1 MCVPSLFI
9 CLLTQIVLL
18 SCSISRWHLACP
30 PSHSSFCSDVIATKH
45 LPLCLKQTPPPTPA
59 CILSIPFQNGGSP
72 RSWDF
77 VLCTAVSPGASDS
90 AWSLLSSQNTWWM
103 RVVVLSRIRCS
114 LQVPRFCLRNVFK
127 SLLSHIHYTFLS
139 VSLFLLVSELLRF
152 RDIISVASITIN
164 VSVMFPRLQPSLA
177 SSSPSNLVAL
187 FS

>member
-1 MCVPSLFI
+1 
-9 CLLTQIVLL
+9 
-18 SCSISRWHLACP
+18 
-30 PSHSSFCSDVIATKH
+30 
-45 LPLCLKQTPPPTPA
+45 
-59 CILSIPFQNGGSP
+59 
-72 RSWDF
+72 
-77 VLCTAVSPGASDS
+77 
-90 AWSLLSSQNTWWM
+90 M